1 MATTPC
7 EKTPDAN
14 RMRILISYF
23 SATGNT
29 AGIAHLIKKKFTLL
43 GASVDEIDITPY
55 SARTAGMDLEPYDAV
70 VFGFPVHSWRA
81 PRVVRDWLRTLE
93 GRKKKCST
101 FFTYGGFGIH
111 PAHEST
117 RRILAGQGFS
127 VVSSAEFL
135 APHTFNLG
143 GWKAMVDRP
152 NPADLALAGEYATKT
167 FQRFTGKEAGML
179 GECEPTRYSDE
190 ELDAIESFRFRVLT
204 HLPSRDGNDCR
215 MCRVCEAVCPAG
227 AMDARSGNAD
237 PGRCIACL
245 NCVAVCEDN
254 ALIINDMTASWEQ
267 KLAMEHITEQGMH
280 AKQSRIY
287 L

>member
-1 MATTPC
+1 
-7 EKTPDAN
+7 
-14 RMRILISYF
+14 MRILIPCF

-29 AGIAHLIKKKFTLL
+29 ALIAHVLHKKFTGL
-43 GASVDEIDITPY
+43 GASVDEIDITPH
-55 SARTAGMDLEPYDAV
+55 SARTAGIDLEPYDAV

-143 GWKAMVDRP
+143 GWKAMEDRP
-152 NPADLALAGEYATKT
+152 NPADLALADDYATKT
-167 FQRFTGKEAGML
+167 FQRFTGKDPGIL
-179 GECEPTRYSDE
+179 GECEPTRYSEE

-204 HLPSRDGNDCR
+204 HLPSRNGNDCS
-215 MCRVCEAVCPAG
+215 MCRVCEATCPAG
-227 AMDARSGNAD
+227 AMDAGSGNAD

-245 NCVAVCEDN
+245 KCVAVCEDH

-267 KLAMEHITEQGMH
+267 KLAMEQITEQGMR